1 MDDLFSKL
9 GNALTRVRQ
18 PRNASP
24 VSHAG
29 RRGGLFSRGD
39 SGLPVTQRAFDAHGS
54 VGTLFAIVNQ
64 TTNAFASTPW
74 HLYKKSAAR
83 DKARRKEI
91 MVHPFLSVWNRPNP
105 FMTGR
110 YFREACQQHLD
121 LVGETIF
128 VTVKVGNLIVE
139 FWPVRPDRMQPVK
152 DPEKFLTGWI
162 YSNGGESVPL
172 ELDQVIQIKMPNPD
186 DPYRGRGPVQ
196 TVLADMD
203 AARYSA
209 EWNKNFFINGAQ
221 PGGII
226 KLDYR
231 MSDAQFNDFVDR
243 WRRQHQGV
251 ANAHRVAVLENADWV
266 DTKFS
271 MQDMQF
277 MELRNL
283 PRELIRE
290 AFAFPKPMLGT
301 VDDVNRA
308 NAEAGKEIMAEGQTI
323 PRLSRWKDSL
333 DNFVLP
339 LFPNGAN
346 TEMEF
351 EDPTPVNHE
360 AQDRERVSQSTA
372 VGNLVKAGYDPTD
385 VLEWA
390 GMPDMNWVGIPSPA
404 QPPGTEDEEQEE
416 TTGMQSLLG
425 PSWK

>member
-1 MDDLFSKL
+1 
-9 GNALTRVRQ
+9 
-18 PRNASP
+18 
-24 VSHAG
+24 
-29 RRGGLFSRGD
+29 
-39 SGLPVTQRAFDAHGS
+39 
-54 VGTLFAIVNQ
+54 
-64 TTNAFASTPW
+64 
-74 HLYKKSAAR
+74 
-83 DKARRKEI
+83 